1 MGRLS
6 SVNLSCVCVLSA
18 LRLYFACV
26 YVFVCFLGG
35 CVQISPFV
43 GCFVLVP
50 SKVSFPYPGGYFRRT
65 ARFVSLFLSLSP
77 SLSFC
82 YYIKFYSDSDSVTSC
97 NSPFSYRQPYGNG
110 QLLSRRYC
118 RHSGWLFSCALR
130 TASEF
135 QGALAVSRKYFKQ
148 SKWPLSA
155 ARSHAYAVYLRYL
168 RSTRYSSMWR

>member
-1 MGRLS
+1 MR
-6 SVNLSCVCVLSA
+6 LSCVCVLSV

-35 CVQISPFV
+35 CVQISPSV
-43 GCFVLVP
+43 GCFVSRSVEGF
-50 SKVSFPYPGGYFRRT
+50 VSVTAGGYFRRT

-82 YYIKFYSDSDSVTSC
+82 YYIKFYSDSDSATSC

-130 TASEF
+130 TAQESH
-135 QGALAVSRKYFKQ
+135 GALAVSRKYFKQ

-155 ARSHAYAVYLRYL
+155 ARSHAYAVYLSYF

>member
-1 MGRLS
+1 MR
-6 SVNLSCVCVLSA
+6 LSCVCVLSV

-35 CVQISPFV
+35 CVQISPSV
-43 GCFVLVP
+43 GCFVSRSVEGF
-50 SKVSFPYPGGYFRRT
+50 VSVTAGGYFRRT

-82 YYIKFYSDSDSVTSC
+82 YYVKFYSDSHSDSPIC
-97 NSPFSYRQPYGNG
+97 NSPSSYRQPSGNG

-118 RHSGWLFSCALR
+118 RHSGWLFLCASK
-130 TASEF
+130 TAQESH
-135 QGALAVSRKYFKQ
+135 GALAVSRKYFKQ

-155 ARSHAYAVYLRYL
+155 ARSHEN
-168 RSTRYSSMWR
+168 T

>member
-1 MGRLS
+1 MRLS
-6 SVNLSCVCVLSA
+6 LRVCFVCVTIILCVCVCFCVFFRRLCANLA
-18 LRLYFACV
+18 LCWMFRSGSV
-26 YVFVCFLGG
+26 EGFV
-35 CVQISPFV
+35 SETA
-43 GCFVLVP
+43 
-50 SKVSFPYPGGYFRRT
+50 GGYFRRT
-65 ARFVSLFLSLSP
+65 ARFVSLFLFLSLSP

-130 TASEF
+130 TAQESH
-135 QGALAVSRKYFKQ
+135 GALAVSRKYFKQ

-155 ARSHAYAVYLRYL
+155 ACSHAYAVYLSNL

>member
-6 SVNLSCVCVLSA
+6 SVRLSCVCVLSV
-18 LRLYFACV
+18 LQLYFVCV

-35 CVQISPFV
+35 CVQISPSV

-50 SKVSFPYPGGYFRRT
+50 VKGLVSVTAGGYFRRT

-82 YYIKFYSDSDSVTSC
+82 YYIKFYSDSDSATSC

-118 RHSGWLFSCALR
+118 RHSGWLFSCAKY
-130 TASEF
+130 TAIRS
-135 QGALAVSRKYFKQ
+135 QGALAFSRKYFKQ
-148 SKWPLSA
+148 SNWPSMA
-155 ARSHAYAVYLRYL
+155 APRHA
-168 RSTRYSSMWR
+168 STSN

>member
-1 MGRLS
+1 MR
-6 SVNLSCVCVLSA
+6 LSCVCVLSV

-35 CVQISPFV
+35 CVQISPSV
-43 GCFVLVP
+43 ECFVSRSVEGF
-50 SKVSFPYPGGYFRRT
+50 VSVTAGGYFRRT

-82 YYIKFYSDSDSVTSC
+82 YYVTFYSDSDSVTSC

-130 TASEF
+130 TAQESH
-135 QGALAVSRKYFKQ
+135 GTLAVSRKYFKQ

-168 RSTRYSSMWR
+168 RSTRYSRMWR